1 MSASALP
8 AVGSASDDTFVHAD
22 RLSIGY
28 GATRLLSDLDW
39 RIGPGTEIALTGRSG
54 SGKTTL
60 LLVLAGLLQPS
71 AGRLAWP
78 AFAAN
83 AGQRRAQIGM
93 VFQAPSLLPELT
105 AEENVQLPLRLRGQ
119 GADCAKALASD
130 ALAAVGMT
138 GALQALPY
146 QLSGGQQQR
155 VAVARV
161 IAGRPR
167 LVLADE
173 PTGALDRGN
182 ARRTLALLRDHVREQ
197 SGALVVATHDVELA
211 ALLDQ
216 RAEVRDGRLALAD
229 PAGLPR

>member
-1 MSASALP
+1 MSASLAAGLGLEP
-8 AVGSASDDTFVHAD
+8 DDTFVHAE

-39 RIGPGTEIALTGRSG
+39 RIGPGTEVALTGRSG

-71 AGRLAWP
+71 AGRLTWP
-78 AFAAN
+78 ALAAN

-105 AEENVQLPLRLRGQ
+105 AVENVQLPLRLRGQ
-119 GADCAKALASD
+119 STDRAKALARD
-130 ALAAVGMT
+130 ALGAVDLS
-138 GALQALPY
+138 GALHALPY

-173 PTGALDRGN
+173 PTGALDRDN
-182 ARRTLALLRDHVREQ
+182 ARRTLALLRDQIREQ
-197 SGALVVATHDVELA
+197 NGALVVATHDVELA

-229 PAGLPR
+229 PAGLSR